1 MTVLQVQGVA
11 GGVGASTL
19 AWCLAEA
26 ASAWLF
32 DCSTHQGGLLH
43 PAGMP
48 ESRFGSTA
56 WPAVVDADGSAE
68 AVLQHAARWY
78 GVNLLSG
85 ASPPSDAL
93 LQRVVEAAVQAG
105 GCAVLDG
112 PESRQLPRTLLCAV
126 GTNQPRVWERLRD
139 CDAELIVIRMTR
151 DGLSSAEVRSGLTR
165 GRLWLVPDESA
176 VRKGV
181 DLGWGVPPRAR
192 LRRACA
198 ELWQS
203 YLRSDE

>member
-26 ASAWLF
+26 ASSWLL
-32 DCSTHQGGLLH
+32 DCSTHQGGLLY

-48 ESRFGSTA
+48 QSRFGSSA
-56 WPAVVDADGSAE
+56 WPAVVDAEGSADS
-68 AVLQHAARWY
+68 VLQQAARWY
-78 GVNLLSG
+78 GVSLLSG
-85 ASPPSDAL
+85 ASPPGEAL
-93 LQRVVEAAVQAG
+93 LHRVVEAAVAAE
-105 GCAVLDG
+105 GCAVVDG
-112 PESRQLPRTLLCAV
+112 PESRQLPRSLLCAV
-126 GTNQPRVWERLRD
+126 GTNQPRVWERLRESE
-139 CDAELIVIRMTR
+139 AELIVVRMTR
-151 DGLSSAEVRSGLTR
+151 DGLSSVEVRSGLKP
-165 GRLWLVPDESA
+165 GRLWLIPDESA

-192 LRRACA
+192 LRRVCA

-203 YLRSDE
+203 YLRSDD